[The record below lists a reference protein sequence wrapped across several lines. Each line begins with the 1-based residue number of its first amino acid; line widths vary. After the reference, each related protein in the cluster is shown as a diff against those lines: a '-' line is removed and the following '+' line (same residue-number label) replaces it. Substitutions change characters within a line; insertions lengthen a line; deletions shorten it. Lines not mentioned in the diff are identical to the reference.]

1 MTRRIAGPRI
11 SPPDDLS
18 VPAAVA
24 VPPGT
29 PRWISA
35 ELIAETIRTW
45 QPYYQE
51 PLTPEDAIAMIRNI
65 GRLVDVL
72 ARGTEDET
80 LRSTR
85 SGQ

>member
-1 MTRRIAGPRI
+1 MKRIAREELDQA
-11 SPPDDLS
+11 SLPP
-18 VPAAVA
+18 AVA

-29 PRWISA
+29 PAWISP
-35 ELIAETIRTW
+35 ELLAQTLVTW

-51 PLTPEDAIAMIRNI
+51 PLTPEEAVAIIRSV

-72 ARGTEDET
+72 ARGTDDET